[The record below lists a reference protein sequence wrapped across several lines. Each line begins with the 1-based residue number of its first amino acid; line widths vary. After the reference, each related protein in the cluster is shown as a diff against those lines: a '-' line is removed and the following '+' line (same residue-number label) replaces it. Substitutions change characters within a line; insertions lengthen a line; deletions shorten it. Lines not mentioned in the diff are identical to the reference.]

1 MIPTPHFAPMAS
13 LEYRKLQ
20 SDGWTGGSSLSRIL
34 SESPAHVAASKDR
47 PATPPMLFG
56 TMTHCGQLEPEALHL
71 RYRPAPK
78 VYKVEVDYRKE
89 KATSVPGAA
98 EAGWWARDA
107 DAGDAGAYAGPFKTK
122 AAAQKGYGPWRLD
135 GDDDRKPY
143 RTRADAEAA
152 AETIDGDDRLVA
164 SEADF
169 GRVAA
174 MVDVVDAHPMARG
187 LLRGGAAEVTQFW
200 NCTTSGAQC
209 SGQIDYWLDSARVV
223 VDYKTHGRPMAP
235 RQAQR
240 WIMDRGIHVQLAHYG
255 DGVLAATGAPPDEY
269 YVVAQETAPPYA
281 VGVYRLDPKLIALG
295 EYQRQRALAIIE
307 SCRASGVWPAYPAE
321 AVDVAAPDWSL
332 SADFEAWRFRTMQA
346 AAERDAVAAAAEADV
361 ARLAAVKAEVSAVA
375 LEAARLAAGRDF
387 RGALD
392 LWESIADLRAVIGDG
407 DLR

>member
-78 VYKVEVDYRKE
+78 AYKVETEYRKE
-89 KATSVPGAA
+89 EKHWIAIPEGEDHGV
-98 EAGWWARDA
+98 
-107 DAGDAGAYAGPFKTK
+107 YKTK
-122 AAAQKGYGPWRLD
+122 SDATKLHGPWRLD